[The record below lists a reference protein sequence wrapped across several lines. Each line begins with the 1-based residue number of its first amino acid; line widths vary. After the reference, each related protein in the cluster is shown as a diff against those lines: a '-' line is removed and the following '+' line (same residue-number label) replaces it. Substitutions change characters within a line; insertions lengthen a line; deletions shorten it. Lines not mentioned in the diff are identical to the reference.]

1 MKSNLKLVTAPTE
14 TPIDAAEMKTYLRI
28 DNNLEDA
35 LIETLIKTAVSKLEQ
50 YLSIKFISQQWDIY
64 FDNFG
69 AIGIGADD
77 FWPGVRQGA
86 IGELSRCQNLEFP
99 IGPVISLDQ
108 FNTYGDD
115 DVAVAETIGNYSV
128 DKVGLQGR
136 IGLKTGGVWPSTIL
150 RSNNGV
156 QFRVTVGYGDKTKV
170 PFDIVQAVK
179 DYVAYM
185 YENRGDKEMTDIP
198 SHVMQLV
205 DSYKAYKL
213 G

>member
-1 MKSNLKLVTAPTE
+1 MKSNLKQVTAPSE
-14 TPIDAAEMKTYLRI
+14 LPVDAAEMKTFLRI
-28 DNNLEDA
+28 DNSLEDG
-35 LIETLIKTAVSKLEQ
+35 LIETLIKTATSKLEH

-64 FDNFG
+64 FDSFG
-69 AIGIGADD
+69 PVGKDDWWSGTRDGALN
-77 FWPGVRQGA
+77 
-86 IGELSRCQNLEFP
+86 ELSRCQNLNFP
-99 IGPVISLDQ
+99 LGPVISLDN

-115 DVAVAETIGNYSV
+115 DVAVPENVANYSV
-128 DKVGLQGR
+128 DKVGKQGR
-136 IGLKTGGVWPSTIL
+136 IGLKTGGIWPTTIL
-150 RSNNGV
+150 RPNNGV

-185 YENRGDKEMTDIP
+185 YENRGDKEATEIP
-198 SHVMQLV
+198 PHVLQLV